1 MDFDIRYSRRN
12 AFVARFQ
19 ILGAHAKDQCAGFR
33 PKQRQDHAAE
43 ISARCKPPGSQIH
56 CGRSNSAGDE
66 GVDRLVINL
75 GRGADLHQH
84 ALVQHTDPVA
94 HRHRLD
100 LIMGDEQERLAY
112 RHLQRLFIWPSSSA
126 NSGTAEKFLTMNMV
140 C

>member
-1 MDFDIRYSRRN
+1 VDFDIRYSRRN
-12 AFVARFQ
+12 AFAARFQ

-43 ISARCKPPGSQIH
+43 ISARCKPPGPQVH
-56 CGRSNSAGDE
+56 RGRSNSAGNE
-66 GVDRLVINL
+66 GVDRLVVNL
-75 GRGADLHQH
+75 GRGADLDQH

-94 HRHRLD
+94 HRH
-100 LIMGDEQERLAY
+100 
-112 RHLQRLFIWPSSSA
+112 LQRLIWPSSSA